1 LSPRRVA
8 ADSIPGVRRIRHRQ
22 QHADG
27 AAELALILGDRR
39 GGVVRPPLSAG
50 LGAQGA
56 VKVVGTTAVGA
67 RERVVVVEVD
77 DTWLLLGVGGGNV
90 RLLHTCRSPG
100 RRTCRRSTRD
110 ENDPAVDRSG
120 LSARPWARKPAL
132 PLLSVTPGA
141 GGQVIGVPAQA
152 CPGCCCSVPAGLRW
166 RSRPSPASR
175 GAVPAAAGAG
185 QPHGAAESGADGAG
199 GAADDFRDVARVE
212 DHQRRAF
219 QPYLSGALTFNAA
232 AEQAAAPLKSFM
244 LRQTRAED
252 LSLFTGDDKTVD
264 PAAVNPTEVD
274 SVPLA
279 ALAPA
284 FLTSE
289 LKTAFQI
296 GFMVVLPFLV
306 IDLVVAAVLTAL
318 GMIMLPPQLVSLPL
332 KLLLF
337 VTVDGWHLLVGS
349 LLGSF

>member
-1 LSPRRVA
+1 MMKRLLGGGLFLLA
-8 ADSIPGVRRIRHRQ
+8 TAAWGADSSV
-22 QHADG
+22 
-27 AAELALILGDRR
+27 
-39 GGVVRPPLSAG
+39 
-50 LGAQGA
+50 
-56 VKVVGTTAVGA
+56 
-67 RERVVVVEVD
+67 
-77 DTWLLLGVGGGNV
+77 
-90 RLLHTCRSPG
+90 
-100 RRTCRRSTRD
+100 
-110 ENDPAVDRSG
+110 
-120 LSARPWARKPAL
+120 

-141 GGQVIGVPAQA
+141 GGQVIGVPGASL
-152 CPGCCCSVPAGLRW
+152 PWLLLFPFLPALLLAFTAFTRIAVVLFLLRQGLG
-166 RSRPSPASR
+166 SHTAPPNLVLMGLAVLLTIFVMSPALKTINSE
-175 GAVPAAAGAG
+175 AY
-185 QPHGAAESGADGAG
+185 
-199 GAADDFRDVARVE
+199 
-212 DHQRRAF
+212 
-219 QPYLSGALTFNAA
+219 QPYLSGALTFNDA
-232 AEQAAAPLKSFM
+232 AEKAALPLKTFM

-252 LSLFTGDDKTVD
+252 LSLFTEGDKTIDVKQ
-264 PAAVNPTEVD
+264 VD

-349 LLGSF
+349 LIGSF

>member
-1 LSPRRVA
+1 MMMR
-8 ADSIPGVRRIRHRQ
+8 
-22 QHADG
+22 
-27 AAELALILGDRR
+27 
-39 GGVVRPPLSAG
+39 
-50 LGAQGA
+50 
-56 VKVVGTTAVGA
+56 
-67 RERVVVVEVD
+67 
-77 DTWLLLGVGGGNV
+77 LLGCGLF
-90 RLLHTCRSPG
+90 LL
-100 RRTCRRSTRD
+100 
-110 ENDPAVDRSG
+110 AA
-120 LSARPWARKPAL
+120 SAWGAESSV

-141 GGQVIGVPAQA
+141 GGQVIGVPGTSL
-152 CPGCCCSVPAGLRW
+152 PWLLLFPFLPALLLAFTAFTRIAVVLFLLRQGLG
-166 RSRPSPASR
+166 SHTAPPNLVLMGLAVLLTIFVMSPALKTIN
-175 GAVPAAAGAG
+175 
-185 QPHGAAESGADGAG
+185 AEAY
-199 GAADDFRDVARVE
+199 
-212 DHQRRAF
+212 
-219 QPYLSGALTFNAA
+219 QPYLSGVLAFNDA
-232 AEQAAAPLKSFM
+232 AEKAATPLKVFM

-252 LSLFTGDDKTVD
+252 LSLFTEGDKTID
-264 PAAVNPTEVD
+264 PKQVD

-349 LLGSF
+349 LIGSF

>member
-1 LSPRRVA
+1 MRT
-8 ADSIPGVRRIRHRQ
+8 GVLC
-22 QHADG
+22 G
-27 AAELALILGDRR
+27 
-39 GGVVRPPLSAG
+39 
-50 LGAQGA
+50 
-56 VKVVGTTAVGA
+56 
-67 RERVVVVEVD
+67 
-77 DTWLLLGVGGGNV
+77 LLLGLCV
-90 RLLHTCRSPG
+90 
-100 RRTCRRSTRD
+100 
-110 ENDPAVDRSG
+110 PA
-120 LSARPWARKPAL
+120 WAADASV

-141 GGQVIGVPAQA
+141 GGQVIGVPGASL
-152 CPGCCCSVPAGLRW
+152 PWLLLFPFLPALLLAFTAFTRIAVVLFLLRQGLG
-166 RSRPSPASR
+166 SPTAPPNLVLMGLALLLTIFVMSPALK
-175 GAVPAAAGAG
+175 AIN
-185 QPHGAAESGADGAG
+185 AEAY
-199 GAADDFRDVARVE
+199 
-212 DHQRRAF
+212 
-219 QPYLSGALTFNAA
+219 QPYLAGALSFNEAA
-232 AEQAAAPLKSFM
+232 DRAASPLKAFM

-252 LSLFTGDDKTVD
+252 LDLFIGNDKRID
-264 PAAVNPTEVD
+264 PKRVD

-306 IDLVVAAVLTAL
+306 IDLVVAAVTTAL

>member
-1 LSPRRVA
+1 VRRLLA
-8 ADSIPGVRRIRHRQ
+8 SGLFLLATGAWGADSSV
-22 QHADG
+22 
-27 AAELALILGDRR
+27 
-39 GGVVRPPLSAG
+39 
-50 LGAQGA
+50 
-56 VKVVGTTAVGA
+56 
-67 RERVVVVEVD
+67 
-77 DTWLLLGVGGGNV
+77 
-90 RLLHTCRSPG
+90 
-100 RRTCRRSTRD
+100 
-110 ENDPAVDRSG
+110 
-120 LSARPWARKPAL
+120 

-141 GGQVIGVPAQA
+141 GGQVIGVPGASL
-152 CPGCCCSVPAGLRW
+152 PWLLLFPFLPALLLAFTAFTRIAVVLFLLRQGLG
-166 RSRPSPASR
+166 SHTAPPNLVLTGLAVLLTIFVMSPALKTID
-175 GAVPAAAGAG
+175 
-185 QPHGAAESGADGAG
+185 AEAY
-199 GAADDFRDVARVE
+199 
-212 DHQRRAF
+212 
-219 QPYLSGALTFNAA
+219 QPYLAGALTFNESAEKAA
-232 AEQAAAPLKSFM
+232 QPLKSFM

-252 LSLFTGDDKTVD
+252 LSLFTADDKTID
-264 PAAVNPTEVD
+264 PKQAE

-349 LLGSF
+349 LIGSF

>member
-1 LSPRRVA
+1 MRRL
-8 ADSIPGVRRIRHRQ
+8 
-22 QHADG
+22 
-27 AAELALILGDRR
+27 LAC
-39 GGVVRPPLSAG
+39 G
-50 LGAQGA
+50 LLLL
-56 VKVVGTTAVGA
+56 TTAAWGA
-67 RERVVVVEVD
+67 ESSV
-77 DTWLLLGVGGGNV
+77 
-90 RLLHTCRSPG
+90 
-100 RRTCRRSTRD
+100 
-110 ENDPAVDRSG
+110 
-120 LSARPWARKPAL
+120 

-141 GGQVIGVPAQA
+141 GGQVIGVPGTSL
-152 CPGCCCSVPAGLRW
+152 PWLLLFPFLPALLLAFTAFTRIAVVLFLLRQGLG
-166 RSRPSPASR
+166 SHTAPPNLVLMGLAVLLTIFVMSPALKTINSE
-175 GAVPAAAGAG
+175 AY
-185 QPHGAAESGADGAG
+185 
-199 GAADDFRDVARVE
+199 
-212 DHQRRAF
+212 
-219 QPYLSGALTFNAA
+219 QPYLAGSLSFNDA
-232 AEQAAAPLKSFM
+232 AEKAASPLKSFM

-252 LSLFTGDDKTVD
+252 LSLFTEGDKAID
-264 PAAVNPTEVD
+264 PAAINHKGVD

-349 LLGSF
+349 LIGSF

>member
-1 LSPRRVA
+1 MKMILTLAALALSVPA
-8 ADSIPGVRRIRHRQ
+8 LGADSSV
-22 QHADG
+22 
-27 AAELALILGDRR
+27 
-39 GGVVRPPLSAG
+39 
-50 LGAQGA
+50 
-56 VKVVGTTAVGA
+56 
-67 RERVVVVEVD
+67 
-77 DTWLLLGVGGGNV
+77 
-90 RLLHTCRSPG
+90 
-100 RRTCRRSTRD
+100 
-110 ENDPAVDRSG
+110 
-120 LSARPWARKPAL
+120 
-132 PLLSVTPGA
+132 PLLAVTPGA
-141 GGQVIGVPAQA
+141 GGQVIGVPGASL
-152 CPGCCCSVPAGLRW
+152 PWLLLFPFLPALLLAFTAFTRIAVVLFLPRQGLG
-166 RSRPSPASR
+166 SHTAPPNLVLMALAVLLTIFVMSPALKTINSE
-175 GAVPAAAGAG
+175 AY
-185 QPHGAAESGADGAG
+185 QP
-199 GAADDFRDVARVE
+199 F
-212 DHQRRAF
+212 
-219 QPYLSGALTFNAA
+219 LSGALSFNAA
-232 AEQAAAPLKSFM
+232 AEQAAQPLKSFM

-264 PAAVNPTEVD
+264 PQQVE

>member
-1 LSPRRVA
+1 MMMR
-8 ADSIPGVRRIRHRQ
+8 
-22 QHADG
+22 
-27 AAELALILGDRR
+27 
-39 GGVVRPPLSAG
+39 
-50 LGAQGA
+50 
-56 VKVVGTTAVGA
+56 
-67 RERVVVVEVD
+67 
-77 DTWLLLGVGGGNV
+77 LLGCGLF
-90 RLLHTCRSPG
+90 LL
-100 RRTCRRSTRD
+100 
-110 ENDPAVDRSG
+110 AA
-120 LSARPWARKPAL
+120 SAWGAESSV

-141 GGQVIGVPAQA
+141 GGQVIGVPGTSL
-152 CPGCCCSVPAGLRW
+152 PWLLLFPFLPALLLAFTAFTRIAVVLFLLRQGLG
-166 RSRPSPASR
+166 SHTAPPNLVLMGLAVLLTIFVMSPALKTIN
-175 GAVPAAAGAG
+175 
-185 QPHGAAESGADGAG
+185 AEAY
-199 GAADDFRDVARVE
+199 
-212 DHQRRAF
+212 
-219 QPYLSGALTFNAA
+219 QPYLSGALAFNDA
-232 AEQAAAPLKSFM
+232 AEKAATPLKVFM

-252 LSLFTGDDKTVD
+252 LSLFTEGDKTID
-264 PAAVNPTEVD
+264 PKQVD

-349 LLGSF
+349 LIGSF

>member
-1 LSPRRVA
+1 MMRGLLGAGLFLLASA
-8 ADSIPGVRRIRHRQ
+8 AWGADSSV
-22 QHADG
+22 
-27 AAELALILGDRR
+27 
-39 GGVVRPPLSAG
+39 
-50 LGAQGA
+50 
-56 VKVVGTTAVGA
+56 
-67 RERVVVVEVD
+67 
-77 DTWLLLGVGGGNV
+77 
-90 RLLHTCRSPG
+90 
-100 RRTCRRSTRD
+100 
-110 ENDPAVDRSG
+110 
-120 LSARPWARKPAL
+120 

-141 GGQVIGVPAQA
+141 GGQVIGMPGASLPWLLLFPFLPALLLAFTAFTRIAVVLFLLRQ
-152 CPGCCCSVPAGLRW
+152 GLG
-166 RSRPSPASR
+166 SHTAPPNLVLMGLAVLLTIFVMSPALKTIN
-175 GAVPAAAGAG
+175 
-185 QPHGAAESGADGAG
+185 ADAY
-199 GAADDFRDVARVE
+199 
-212 DHQRRAF
+212 
-219 QPYLSGALTFNAA
+219 QPYLSGALSFNNAA
-232 AEQAAAPLKSFM
+232 EKAALPLKNFM

-252 LSLFTGDDKTVD
+252 LSLFTEGDKTID
-264 PAAVNPTEVD
+264 PKQVD

-349 LLGSF
+349 LIGSF